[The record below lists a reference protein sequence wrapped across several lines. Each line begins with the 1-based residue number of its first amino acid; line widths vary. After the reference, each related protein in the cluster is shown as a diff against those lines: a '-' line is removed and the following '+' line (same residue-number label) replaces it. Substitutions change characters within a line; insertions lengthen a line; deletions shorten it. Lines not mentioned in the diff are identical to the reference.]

1 MRLNKIFN
9 INQANYFLKE
19 YLPKH
24 NLMFSIPPKNPKN
37 LHRSKP
43 NDIDIDW
50 IFAFRE
56 KRMVTNDFT
65 IYYRNRVFLL
75 KKQSIALKKRRVT
88 VLENLN
94 EEIRIWFNGRFLEF
108 EEITEDTLNYL
119 RDRKQNMKETIK
131 KTSSKTWKPAS
142 NHPWRL
148 QNRALFKELRR

>member
-1 MRLNKIFN
+1 MKLSKIFN

-19 YLPKH
+19 YLPKY

-50 IFAFRE
+50 IFAFIE

-65 IYYRNRVFLL
+65 IYYRNRVLLL

-94 EEIRIWFNGRFLEF
+94 EEIRIRFNGRFLEF
-108 EEITEDTLNYL
+108 EEVTEDTLRNL
-119 RDRKQNMKETIK
+119 RDRKQKMKETIK
-131 KTSSKTWKPAS
+131 KTSLKP
-142 NHPWRL
+142 
-148 QNRALFKELRR
+148 